1 MSAKL
6 ADNALTTLEDVKIML
21 GIAPDDVDEQRDAM
35 LVNLINYASAWIE
48 RMTGRKLG
56 RQQYTQRYVASGTQE
71 LVLLQWPII
80 NVEYVKDTTDG
91 SIIPP
96 EEYDYTVDGEIGVL
110 YKDNGWTFRGYV
122 GGLSYDFLLAA
133 RYLEV
138 KYTAGYV
145 LPKDATEDDPCTLP
159 ADLQG
164 VVWGIIQQEF
174 SIMQNGAQGL
184 SAFSI
189 SDVSWTFDQEPAREL
204 AHDHWLL
211 HPLVRRWAVAIIRD
225 TLRPELERI
234 KTELKALQA
243 LKIHVGIQGD
253 ADSYLLMIAGVHEYG
268 ATIRAKNVKN
278 LAIPISREAE
288 GKSPRDFQGL
298 FFITS
303 EEGHLFGVT
312 DKGNGKFNFLFLL
325 LPSVTIPERS
335 FIRGSF
341 DHGKNE
347 LAEACKAAIDK
358 IVLEGGTAREA
369 AALIGERAAAMTQAY
384 IMKGIDPPKSSIT
397 METTKSGKPL
407 YSTGR
412 LYQSITYEIEEG

>member
-174 SIMQNGAQGL
+174 SIMQHFRRL
-184 SAFSI
+184 L
-189 SDVSWTFDQEPAREL
+189 DVRQEPAREL

>member
-1 MSAKL
+1 M
-6 ADNALTTLEDVKIML
+6 
-21 GIAPDDVDEQRDAM
+21 
-35 LVNLINYASAWIE
+35 
-48 RMTGRKLG
+48 
-56 RQQYTQRYVASGTQE
+56 
-71 LVLLQWPII
+71 
-80 NVEYVKDTTDG
+80 
-91 SIIPP
+91 
-96 EEYDYTVDGEIGVL
+96 
-110 YKDNGWTFRGYV
+110 
-122 GGLSYDFLLAA
+122 
-133 RYLEV
+133 
-138 KYTAGYV
+138 
-145 LPKDATEDDPCTLP
+145 
-159 ADLQG
+159 
-164 VVWGIIQQEF
+164 
-174 SIMQNGAQGL
+174 
-184 SAFSI
+184 
-189 SDVSWTFDQEPAREL
+189 
-204 AHDHWLL
+204 
-211 HPLVRRWAVAIIRD
+211 AIIRD

-384 IMKGIDPPKSSIT
+384 IMS
-397 METTKSGKPL
+397 
-407 YSTGR
+407 
-412 LYQSITYEIEEG
+412 

>member
-145 LPKDATEDDPCTLP
+145 LPKDATEDDPGTLP

-189 SDVSWTFDQEPAREL
+189 SDVSWTFDKNPRES
-204 AHDHWLL
+204 WL
-211 HPLVRRWAVAIIRD
+211 
-225 TLRPELERI
+225 T
-234 KTELKALQA
+234 
-243 LKIHVGIQGD
+243 
-253 ADSYLLMIAGVHEYG
+253 
-268 ATIRAKNVKN
+268 TI
-278 LAIPISREAE
+278 
-288 GKSPRDFQGL
+288 GYY
-298 FFITS
+298 T
-303 EEGHLFGVT
+303 
-312 DKGNGKFNFLFLL
+312 
-325 LPSVTIPERS
+325 
-335 FIRGSF
+335 
-341 DHGKNE
+341 
-347 LAEACKAAIDK
+347 
-358 IVLEGGTAREA
+358 
-369 AALIGERAAAMTQAY
+369 
-384 IMKGIDPPKSSIT
+384 
-397 METTKSGKPL
+397 
-407 YSTGR
+407 R
-412 LYQSITYEIEEG
+412 L

>member
-1 MSAKL
+1 MSTKL

-164 VVWGIIQQEF
+164 VVWGDYPAGILHHAER
-174 SIMQNGAQGL
+174 GARPVRVQHFRRL
-184 SAFSI
+184 L
-189 SDVSWTFDQEPAREL
+189 DVRQEPAREL

>member
-1 MSAKL
+1 M
-6 ADNALTTLEDVKIML
+6 
-21 GIAPDDVDEQRDAM
+21 
-35 LVNLINYASAWIE
+35 
-48 RMTGRKLG
+48 
-56 RQQYTQRYVASGTQE
+56 
-71 LVLLQWPII
+71 
-80 NVEYVKDTTDG
+80 
-91 SIIPP
+91 
-96 EEYDYTVDGEIGVL
+96 
-110 YKDNGWTFRGYV
+110 
-122 GGLSYDFLLAA
+122 
-133 RYLEV
+133 
-138 KYTAGYV
+138 
-145 LPKDATEDDPCTLP
+145 
-159 ADLQG
+159 
-164 VVWGIIQQEF
+164 
-174 SIMQNGAQGL
+174 
-184 SAFSI
+184 
-189 SDVSWTFDQEPAREL
+189 
-204 AHDHWLL
+204 
-211 HPLVRRWAVAIIRD
+211 AIIRD

-347 LAEACKAAIDK
+347 LAEACKAAINK

>member
-56 RQQYTQRYVASGTQE
+56 RQQYTQRYVASGAQE

-159 ADLQG
+159 RPVRVQHFRRL
-164 VVWGIIQQEF
+164 
-174 SIMQNGAQGL
+174 L
-184 SAFSI
+184 
-189 SDVSWTFDQEPAREL
+189 DVRQEPAREL

>member
-6 ADNALTTLEDVKIML
+6 ANNALTTLEDVKIML

-96 EEYDYTVDGEIGVL
+96 EEYDYTVAVSYTHLTLPTNREEYDYTVDGEIGVL

-189 SDVSWTFDQEPAREL
+189 SDVSWTFDKNPRES
-204 AHDHWLL
+204 WL
-211 HPLVRRWAVAIIRD
+211 
-225 TLRPELERI
+225 T
-234 KTELKALQA
+234 
-243 LKIHVGIQGD
+243 
-253 ADSYLLMIAGVHEYG
+253 
-268 ATIRAKNVKN
+268 TI
-278 LAIPISREAE
+278 
-288 GKSPRDFQGL
+288 GYY
-298 FFITS
+298 T
-303 EEGHLFGVT
+303 
-312 DKGNGKFNFLFLL
+312 
-325 LPSVTIPERS
+325 
-335 FIRGSF
+335 
-341 DHGKNE
+341 
-347 LAEACKAAIDK
+347 
-358 IVLEGGTAREA
+358 
-369 AALIGERAAAMTQAY
+369 
-384 IMKGIDPPKSSIT
+384 
-397 METTKSGKPL
+397 
-407 YSTGR
+407 R
-412 LYQSITYEIEEG
+412 L

>member
-1 MSAKL
+1 M
-6 ADNALTTLEDVKIML
+6 
-21 GIAPDDVDEQRDAM
+21 
-35 LVNLINYASAWIE
+35 
-48 RMTGRKLG
+48 
-56 RQQYTQRYVASGTQE
+56 
-71 LVLLQWPII
+71 
-80 NVEYVKDTTDG
+80 
-91 SIIPP
+91 
-96 EEYDYTVDGEIGVL
+96 
-110 YKDNGWTFRGYV
+110 
-122 GGLSYDFLLAA
+122 
-133 RYLEV
+133 
-138 KYTAGYV
+138 
-145 LPKDATEDDPCTLP
+145 
-159 ADLQG
+159 
-164 VVWGIIQQEF
+164 
-174 SIMQNGAQGL
+174 
-184 SAFSI
+184 
-189 SDVSWTFDQEPAREL
+189 
-204 AHDHWLL
+204 
-211 HPLVRRWAVAIIRD
+211 AIIRD

-268 ATIRAKNVKN
+268 ATIRAKNVKT

-397 METTKSGKPL
+397 METTKSGKRYAVGYITNAIEGGHRISKPRGGKNYTSRVQVAAVPGL
-407 YSTGR
+407 WFYDAVRQGLPNMAQGEISDLLEIITAGLEGR
-412 LYQSITYEIEEG
+412 L

>member
-1 MSAKL
+1 MSTKL

-138 KYTAGYV
+138 KY
-145 LPKDATEDDPCTLP
+145 DPCTLP

-189 SDVSWTFDQEPAREL
+189 SDVSWTFDKNPRES
-204 AHDHWLL
+204 WL
-211 HPLVRRWAVAIIRD
+211 
-225 TLRPELERI
+225 T
-234 KTELKALQA
+234 
-243 LKIHVGIQGD
+243 
-253 ADSYLLMIAGVHEYG
+253 
-268 ATIRAKNVKN
+268 TI
-278 LAIPISREAE
+278 
-288 GKSPRDFQGL
+288 GYY
-298 FFITS
+298 T
-303 EEGHLFGVT
+303 
-312 DKGNGKFNFLFLL
+312 
-325 LPSVTIPERS
+325 
-335 FIRGSF
+335 
-341 DHGKNE
+341 
-347 LAEACKAAIDK
+347 
-358 IVLEGGTAREA
+358 
-369 AALIGERAAAMTQAY
+369 
-384 IMKGIDPPKSSIT
+384 
-397 METTKSGKPL
+397 
-407 YSTGR
+407 R
-412 LYQSITYEIEEG
+412 L

>member
-1 MSAKL
+1 ML
-6 ADNALTTLEDVKIML
+6 AALMLWLPAEAQLHRGGRTIVRGGMFVKPDSLRHKSDSLANNALTTLEDVKIML

-71 LVLLQWPII
+71 LVLHQWPII

-189 SDVSWTFDQEPAREL
+189 SDVSWTFDKNPRES
-204 AHDHWLL
+204 WL
-211 HPLVRRWAVAIIRD
+211 
-225 TLRPELERI
+225 T
-234 KTELKALQA
+234 
-243 LKIHVGIQGD
+243 
-253 ADSYLLMIAGVHEYG
+253 
-268 ATIRAKNVKN
+268 TI
-278 LAIPISREAE
+278 
-288 GKSPRDFQGL
+288 GYY
-298 FFITS
+298 T
-303 EEGHLFGVT
+303 
-312 DKGNGKFNFLFLL
+312 
-325 LPSVTIPERS
+325 
-335 FIRGSF
+335 
-341 DHGKNE
+341 
-347 LAEACKAAIDK
+347 
-358 IVLEGGTAREA
+358 
-369 AALIGERAAAMTQAY
+369 
-384 IMKGIDPPKSSIT
+384 
-397 METTKSGKPL
+397 
-407 YSTGR
+407 R
-412 LYQSITYEIEEG
+412 L

>member
-1 MSAKL
+1 M
-6 ADNALTTLEDVKIML
+6 
-21 GIAPDDVDEQRDAM
+21 
-35 LVNLINYASAWIE
+35 
-48 RMTGRKLG
+48 
-56 RQQYTQRYVASGTQE
+56 
-71 LVLLQWPII
+71 
-80 NVEYVKDTTDG
+80 
-91 SIIPP
+91 
-96 EEYDYTVDGEIGVL
+96 
-110 YKDNGWTFRGYV
+110 
-122 GGLSYDFLLAA
+122 
-133 RYLEV
+133 
-138 KYTAGYV
+138 
-145 LPKDATEDDPCTLP
+145 
-159 ADLQG
+159 
-164 VVWGIIQQEF
+164 
-174 SIMQNGAQGL
+174 
-184 SAFSI
+184 
-189 SDVSWTFDQEPAREL
+189 
-204 AHDHWLL
+204 
-211 HPLVRRWAVAIIRD
+211 AIIRD

-325 LPSVTIPERS
+325 LPSVTIPARS

-341 DHGKNE
+341 AHGKTE
-347 LAEACKAAIDK
+347 LAE
-358 IVLEGGTAREA
+358 
-369 AALIGERAAAMTQAY
+369 AMTQAY

>member
-6 ADNALTTLEDVKIML
+6 ANNALTTLEDVKIML